1 LLTHS
6 IVSPGGI
13 SQHVHS
19 VAGGSNFD
27 KSMTFASAQ
36 ASSCTTAQVSVDK
49 SNYWTPQLYYF
60 NPKDESYQAIPVSY
74 MNAYYLPRGK
84 NSTDT
89 VRAFPDGLRMVSGDP
104 YRRDY
109 DGSVPDQAISF
120 VCLDF
125 NNDHSGDPAWAQRN
139 SFFEVS

>member
-1 LLTHS
+1 
-6 IVSPGGI
+6 
-13 SQHVHS
+13 
-19 VAGGSNFD
+19 
-27 KSMTFASAQ
+27 MTFASAQ